1 MIMLKTALKYAAV
14 LTGLYIIAAN
24 ASNVGQVVTQGATG
38 AVNFEKTLQG
48 R

>member
-1 MIMLKTALKYAAV
+1 MFKVALKYVAV

-24 ASNVGQVVTQGATG
+24 ASNVGSVITQGAAG
-38 AVNFEKTLQG
+38 ANTFEKTLQG